1 MLGLLGYYT
10 YLCYN
15 QLKLYIMNYDLYL
28 FSCLIKFYDADF
40 DEESYDYQYDVLPTL
55 YEVFENSRFNVD
67 TKSAYDCMTEYLKD
81 KFSPKTIIRNEST
94 LELTEFL
101 FESDV
106 IMFARK
112 LFVDI
117 ESFTTKLEIP
127 TNYSNSLWYIQCVCE
142 GNYTLIQRH

>member
-1 MLGLLGYYT
+1 
-10 YLCYN
+10 
-15 QLKLYIMNYDLYL
+15 MNYDLYL
-28 FSCLIKFYDADF
+28 FSCLIKFYDTDF

-55 YEVFENSRFNVD
+55 YEGFENSRFNVD

-81 KFSPKTIIRNEST
+81 KYSPKTIIRDELT
-94 LELTEFL
+94 LELKEFL

-117 ESFTTKLEIP
+117 EVFTTKLDIP
-127 TNYSNSLWYIQCVCE
+127 TNYSESLWYIDEYCN
-142 GNYTLIQRH
+142 GNYTITQRH

>member
-1 MLGLLGYYT
+1 MD
-10 YLCYN
+10 
-15 QLKLYIMNYDLYL
+15 YDLYL

-40 DEESYDYQYDVLPTL
+40 EEEPYDFQYDVLPTL
-55 YEVFENSRFNVD
+55 YEDFENSRFNVD

-81 KFSPKTIIRNEST
+81 KYSPKTIIRDELT
-94 LELTEFL
+94 LEFKEFL

-117 ESFTTKLEIP
+117 EVFTTKLEIP
-127 TNYSNSLWYIQCVCE
+127 TNYSESLWYIDEYCD
-142 GNYTLIQRH
+142 NYLVIQKL